1 MASRD
6 HVSARVILEPA
17 RTVPS
22 SANLPLPQSSAARL
36 KMRSKLS
43 ETYAYVNP
51 LPKWLFLGHLVENIA
66 GRVSLPAFKQDTAGH
81 NQRRLLAKLRQ
92 SVRRVDPE
100 G

>member
-22 SANLPLPQSSAARL
+22 SANLTLPQSSAARL

-43 ETYAYVNP
+43 ETYAYLNP
-51 LPKWLFLGHLVENIA
+51 LRKWLFLGHLVENIA
-66 GRVSLPAFKQDTAGH
+66 GRVSLPAFNRILPDIINDDCLPNFDNLSA
-81 NQRRLLAKLRQ
+81 
-92 SVRRVDPE
+92 V
-100 G
+100 